1 MVKKIFP
8 TALIIVSM
16 FAFSGMVFADMI
28 TDPLPTEFDDMLM
41 PGDGVVEPVDPD
53 FDFGEAWGMLGGG
66 GAGGDTF
73 QSMSQKLI
81 SLVINPLIAVL
92 FAIALL
98 YFLWGVVKYI
108 GKGDEEAEREKGR
121 QMIINGII
129 GLAVMTAVWGLVL
142 MVTNTFFSGGI
153 PATPTYP
160 TF

>member
-16 FAFSGMVFADMI
+16 FAFSGMVFALDVS
-28 TDPLPTEFDDMLM
+28 M
-41 PGDGVVEPVDPD
+41 PDHEPGLSPEVVS
-53 FDFGEAWGMLGGG
+53 GGLIGAG